1 MKMDKV
7 LSDDLPKK
15 DEFDYNKALT
25 WFFGNF
31 FYEGN
36 SDIPG
41 AIVSALDKQIPHLPY
56 RRWQDGSNELACT
69 RCDGNVSK
77 ENGKYCTIS
86 SMVALSSCSN
96 LSTLYPAF
104 LYERSNV
111 ARRVLL

>member
-7 LSDDLPKK
+7 SSDDLPKE
-15 DEFDYNKALT
+15 DEFDYSKALT
-25 WFFGNF
+25 WFLGNF

-56 RRWQDGSNELACT
+56 HRWQDGSNELACT

-77 ENGKYCTIS
+77 ENGKYCSHCGQMIDWDAIVT
-86 SMVALSSCSN
+86 MVN
-96 LSTLYPAF
+96 K
-104 LYERSNV
+104 EE
-111 ARRVLL
+111 